1 MANFT
6 RPHIFRPPSEAS
18 SYYLPFTSGCSN
30 STCKFCYYYG
40 SKLQMRDIEEVKAEI
55 DALHLFM
62 TSGIA
67 TPGIDRTV
75 YMLASQ
81 WDGRRVFIQDGDA
94 LVYPFPKLIEG
105 LDYLNEKF
113 PDLERIAIYATGQD
127 INRMT
132 VDQLKELKKR
142 KLTIL
147 YIGLESGDD
156 EILKAVGK
164 GATTQEMIQ
173 AAQRV
178 EEADLTLSVM
188 VILGLGGVE
197 LSERH
202 AMATAGVL
210 NKMDPEFGAALTLT
224 IVPGTPMHDLVESG
238 QFHLVSPFQ
247 SLSELRTII
256 TNLDLTD
263 CFFSSMHA
271 SNYVTI
277 RGTLPRDKDKMLA
290 TLDNVLQKQ
299 DPRMLRPEGF
309 RGL

>member
-1 MANFT
+1 MADFA
-6 RPHIFRPPSEAS
+6 RPRIFRPPSEAS

-30 STCKFCYYYG
+30 NTCTFCYYYG
-40 SKLQMRDIEEVKAEI
+40 SKLQMRDLEDVKKEI

-62 TSGIA
+62 TRGIS

-81 WDGRRVFIQDGDA
+81 WDGRRVFLQDGDA

-105 LDYLNEKF
+105 LDYLNDKF
-113 PDLERIAIYATGQD
+113 PNLERIAIYATGQD
-127 INRMT
+127 INRMS

-156 EILKAVGK
+156 QVLRDVGK
-164 GATTQEMIQ
+164 GATTAEMIQ

-197 LSERH
+197 RSEQH
-202 AMATAGVL
+202 ALATAQVL
-210 NKMDPEFGAALTLT
+210 TKMAPEFAAALTLT
-224 IVPGTPMHDLVESG
+224 VVPGTPMHDLVESG
-238 QFHLVSPFQ
+238 KFKPVSPFQ

-256 TNLDLTD
+256 ANLDLTD

-277 RGTLPRDKDKMLA
+277 RGTLPGDKAKMLA
-290 TLDNVLQKQ
+290 TLDNVLKKQ